1 MRTQLIES
9 VVVGTMIGG
18 IVLFA
23 RWLVPDQALIQLGM
37 LLIGAI
43 LLIVFQRFL
52 VRADPTQPP
61 IQTTPVVAE
70 QPAPEPPAPIPPPP
84 TMLHSPRLEWAD
96 SADSNQLDMEGV
108 TPPDRAKGVESEP
121 KDDDSTEKVV

>member
-1 MRTQLIES
+1 MRTQLIEC
-9 VVVGTMIGG
+9 VVVGAMIGG

-23 RWLVPDQALIQLGM
+23 RWLVPGQALIQLGM

-43 LLIVFQRFL
+43 VLIALQRFL
-52 VRADPTQPP
+52 VRADPAQPPTQPSL
-61 IQTTPVVAE
+61 VVAE

-96 SADSNQLDMEGV
+96 NADSHQLDSEAVM
-108 TPPDRAKGVESEP
+108 PPDRGNGIESEP